1 MLVIPVWVVFSLPLD
16 NKYNKTPLVRFICS
30 LTSHIYFM
38 IIHIVVACVPI
49 HPIYRDSMLPYWE
62 EWLLVVW
69 LSGLLLEQLSV
80 QQDRSGMAKIKV
92 CYQQIE
98 ICTYNFH
105 PRKSILTYYF
115 EWCNQYLGSKHR
127 HAMFCGNHSRRSFYI
142 SGRGRLEATRLHS
155 KSVCWCGVPGVLRSG
170 KL

>member
-1 MLVIPVWVVFSLPLD
+1 MFAIYSENGGLCIITFFLISGELWKGDLHTWASYKLILFTAAIMLVIPVWVVFSLPLD

-92 CYQQIE
+92 CYQQIV
-98 ICTYNFH
+98 ICT
-105 PRKSILTYYF
+105 
-115 EWCNQYLGSKHR
+115 
-127 HAMFCGNHSRRSFYI
+127 
-142 SGRGRLEATRLHS
+142 
-155 KSVCWCGVPGVLRSG
+155 
-170 KL
+170 